1 MKATL
6 IALAA
11 LGATLVSAPAF
22 AESISV
28 KYKDL
33 DLSTAEGQRS
43 LDSRIEAAAR
53 KVCGFNEL
61 TVGTRIPDKEARD
74 CVAEAHR
81 KLQKQ
86 VAMLAERDKRI
97 AGS

>member
-1 MKATL
+1 MKAL
-6 IALAA
+6 IAIAVLGAAA
-11 LGATLVSAPAF
+11 LSAPAF
-22 AESISV
+22 AGSISV

-33 DLSTAEGQRS
+33 DLSTAEGQKA
-43 LDSRIEAAAR
+43 LDSRIESAAR

-86 VAMLAERDKRI
+86 IAMLTERDKQVV
-97 AGS
+97 GS